1 VKIKISWNVTSCS
14 LVVTKSNVSEVP
26 ADSIHVTEDVK
37 GKVSPLQA
45 RCGPEGGGRG
55 IVLLFHDR
63 GTRRG

>member
-37 GKVSPLQA
+37 GKVFPLQA
-45 RCGPEGGGRG
+45 RCGPEGG
-55 IVLLFHDR
+55 
-63 GTRRG
+63 